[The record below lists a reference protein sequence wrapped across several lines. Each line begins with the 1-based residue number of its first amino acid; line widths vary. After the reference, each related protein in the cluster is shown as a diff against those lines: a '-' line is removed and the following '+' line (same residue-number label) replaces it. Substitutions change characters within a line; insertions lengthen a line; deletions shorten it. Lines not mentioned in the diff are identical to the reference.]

1 MRLLVDSDAFC
12 KLGVSGLLPDALG
25 VFGVDFEECG
35 RLPALPHMLRR
46 GSLPRTYGVEACK
59 RLIPTAEDMPVV
71 EDAPESWLDKLA
83 LLPAVDPG
91 EAILFA
97 AAANARIPAISG
109 DVRALRS
116 LKEVPE
122 FSDAVSGRV
131 IILEAILL
139 VLCQR
144 LGSDLMRERIKP
156 IRAIDAVARVCFS
169 AENPSP
175 EDGLRSYFRDR
186 MRELAPMILWAPEED
201 V

>member
-25 VFGVDFEECG
+25 IFGVEFRECG
-35 RLPALPHMLRR
+35 RLAALPYMLRR
-46 GSLPRTYGVEACK
+46 GSLPRIYGMEACE
-59 RLIPTAEDMPVV
+59 RLIPAAEGMPVV
-71 EDAPESWLDKLA
+71 EDPPESWLDKLA
-83 LLPAVDPG
+83 PLPAVNPG

-97 AAANARIPAISG
+97 AAAGAGTPTISG

-116 LKEVPE
+116 LKDVPE

-144 LGSDLMRERIKP
+144 LGSDLVRERVEP
-156 IRAIDAVARVCFS
+156 IRAIDTVTRVCFS
-169 AENPSP
+169 AENPTP

-186 MRELAPMILWAPEED
+186 TRELAPMILWVPEED